1 MGCRIVKKYRNA
13 LILLLCLV
21 PFGWAMR
28 AAADPGAVASGV
40 IALAVDL
47 TDLDRR
53 VYRVSQQIPVEP
65 GPLTLL
71 YPKWLPGNH
80 APVGPIEQLAGLSIS
95 GAGQRIGWRR
105 DPTDMHA
112 FHLQVPTG
120 VSELDLT
127 FQFASPLDTTQ
138 GRVVVTP
145 QMLGLQ
151 WNTVLLYPA
160 GRPAGAI
167 RFVPRITLPAD
178 WQFATS
184 LETAAIEGARIRF
197 APVTLETLVDS
208 PLFAGRHAR
217 RFDLHGRG
225 QSHVRLNAF
234 ADAPRFLDAD
244 PDVLDAHRRLVV
256 QADRLFGARPF
267 DRYDFLLALSSQ
279 FSGIGLEH
287 LRSSE
292 NATYREYLSDP
303 RRFSGR
309 DLLAHEY
316 VHAWNGKFRRPA
328 DLATSNFNEPMHG
341 SLLWVYEGQ
350 TEYWGV
356 VLAARSGL
364 WSDQQ
369 AREAIADIAASYA
382 HREGRVWR
390 SLADTTNQ
398 PIIAYRRALA
408 WPSWQR
414 ARDYYS
420 EGQLVWLDVDTRL
433 RELSRGRRSLDDFAR
448 AFFAAPTAPAAVST
462 YTFDDVVNA
471 LERLH
476 AFDWRGFLRERID
489 DHGGVAPLDGLTRGG
504 WKLVY
509 RDAPSA
515 YENELAARRG
525 VADFRYSLGLR
536 VATQSGRIE
545 EVLWDSPAFSAGLA
559 AGMTLVAVDG
569 VEFDA
574 DTLRRAIAAAT
585 TGSGTLDLL
594 VRNFDRY
601 RTARI
606 EYRGGLRHPHLERI
620 SGTPD
625 RLGDILAPRR

>member
-1 MGCRIVKKYRNA
+1 MGRRIVKKYCNA
-13 LILLLCLV
+13 LILLISLV
-21 PFGWAMR
+21 PFAWTTR
-28 AAADPGAVASGV
+28 AAAAPGTAAAGV

-53 VYRVSQQIPVEP
+53 VYRVSQQVPVEP

-105 DPTDMHA
+105 DPADMHA
-112 FHLQVPTG
+112 FHLHVPAG
-120 VSELDLT
+120 VSELDLS
-127 FQFASPLDTTQ
+127 FQFASPLDVTQ

-145 QMLGLQ
+145 QILGLQ

-160 GRPAGAI
+160 GRPADAI
-167 RFVPRITLPAD
+167 RFAPRITLPAD
-178 WQFATS
+178 WQFATA
-184 LETAAIEGARIRF
+184 LETASTDGARVRF

-208 PLFAGRHAR
+208 PLFAGRHVR
-217 RFDLHGRG
+217 RFDLHARG
-225 QSHVRLNAF
+225 QAPVRLNAF

-244 PDVLDAHRRLVV
+244 PDVLDGHRRLVV
-256 QADRLFGARPF
+256 QTDRLFGARPF

-292 NATYREYLSDP
+292 NATYREYLSEP

-328 DLATSNFNEPMHG
+328 DLATPNFNEPMQG

-369 AREAIADIAASYA
+369 AREAIAVIAASYA

-448 AFFAAPTAPAAVST
+448 AFFAAPAAPAAVAT

-471 LERLH
+471 LERVH
-476 AFDWRGFLRERID
+476 AFDWRGFLGERID
-489 DHGGVAPLDGLTRGG
+489 DHGSAAPLDGLTRGG

-574 DTLRRAIAAAT
+574 DTLRRAIAATA
-585 TGSGTLDLL
+585 TGSGTIELL

-601 RTARI
+601 RTVRI
-606 EYRGGLRHPHLERI
+606 EYRHGLRHPHLERI
-620 SGTPD
+620 AGTPD